1 MLHLKNM
8 KKYETTVYIRGSVDV
23 EMLKAMGYDPKPT
36 MDQRHHY
43 FNFATDKDGEVILD
57 EICAIK
63 PFMRVMVYQRTAK
76 SLRVPYNRNM
86 AAYVYSNKPTNTF
99 PCHKMKFVPNEQFLS
114 EILLFKG
121 IVEGNAVLETAFYNL
136 LEGVR
141 GEGLD
146 SSYLDENEADKFW
159 TFITPSHKY

>member
-43 FNFATDKDGEVILD
+43 FNFATDKDGEAILD